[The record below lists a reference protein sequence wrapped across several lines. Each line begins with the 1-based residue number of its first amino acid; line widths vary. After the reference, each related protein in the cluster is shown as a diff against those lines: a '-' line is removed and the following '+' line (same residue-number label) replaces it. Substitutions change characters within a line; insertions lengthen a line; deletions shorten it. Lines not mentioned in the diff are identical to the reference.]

1 VIYDGFFDAV
11 QDDSGNYDRT
21 YNSGDFTG
29 YFGEIIGSGVC
40 IHNNPDSML
49 VRYENGSAVVAPGY
63 LFIEGYWLKNDA
75 DYSVPLG
82 GSADYAIVAHLNMAG
97 RLIEIIPMEKVTPEV
112 YPDSLVLAYITSDGA
127 VQDTRYN
134 TDICGV
140 IDSAG
145 ELSEKVAYAVEY
157 IDTQIEAKIAQAEND
172 IAAQALKLDEKIAEV
187 SAEVEKLAPPP
198 VGTIKFSASQNA
210 GAEWLKCNGD
220 FISEADYP
228 ELVAALGKLTP
239 SGDKFQLLSSGQIG
253 PQITNGVLYG
263 GRLWVYSYS
272 TRKLYGVDVRG
283 SGAIKEISVTSSDT
297 SFNNFLPTN
306 TARPL
311 VLSIVPHISGAGAM
325 LFLTQIF
332 ADHSYIPTTTANA
345 AEWKKGFLIFSAS
358 FTGSESSLIV
368 QMPFL
373 TTSAPAWNTD
383 YTFYFDGGKCVPK
396 VVSFGESGAEIY
408 YCAVGRTYSRSSG
421 FIPHVVALKWQGG
434 EQATF
439 YVTEVAAVYDTCYQR
454 CAYDSKT
461 NKELTSVCYY
471 TSIGSNLNNT
481 INIAST
487 PSGTF
492 NTLGGSKA
500 NTAEFRKTY
509 GPCNVSGRDAVLFS
523 FDKNQITRTV
533 LSTNET
539 TTISLSGFPSAARVF
554 VDGASYLWGKDI
566 YMIFV
571 GTGIIFSRTLEE
583 GSFGYLDTTSVLG
596 TITQFGYLD
605 YSQDEGTLYLMGQDT
620 TNTVKVAKIVLN
632 TLYDYA
638 NDGAWLPM
646 IASDGV
652 PAYIKATG
660 GSGNKVSMTIKVLD
674 PQNGFN
680 GYASVLFNGEAF
692 IPGTYTR
699 EVYENGTFTA
709 GLRINA
715 TYNHYFYVEMNGNTI
730 ASLHASQKDTKTAT
744 FKVSDFI
751 SGGITLQGV

>member
-1 VIYDGFFDAV
+1 MIYDGFFDAV
-11 QDDSGNYDRT
+11 QDDSGNYDRA

-40 IHNNPDSML
+40 VYNNPDSML

-75 DYSVPLG
+75 DYAVPLEG
-82 GSADYAIVAHLNMAG
+82 NEEYAIVAHLNMTG

-112 YPDSLVLAYITSDGA
+112 YPDSLVLAYVTSDGT

-157 IDTQIEAKIAQAEND
+157 IDTQIEAKLEQMEKD
-172 IAAQALKLDEKIAEV
+172 INEQSAKLDAKIAEV
-187 SAEVEKLAPPP
+187 NAEIDKLAPPP
-198 VGTIKFSASQNA
+198 IGTIKFSASQNV

-239 SGDKFQLLSSGQIG
+239 SGDKFQLLSNGEIG
-253 PQITNGVLYG
+253 PQITNGVLYN
-263 GRLWVYSYS
+263 GRLWVYSFS
-272 TRKLYGVDVRG
+272 TQKLYGVDVEGRG
-283 SGAIKEISVTSSDT
+283 AVKEITVTSNDAN
-297 SFNNFLPTN
+297 FNNFLPTN

-311 VLSIVPHISGAGAM
+311 VLSIVPHLVGTGAM
-325 LFLTQIF
+325 LFLAQIF
-332 ADHSYIPTTTANA
+332 ADYSYKPTTTAS
-345 AEWKKGFLIFSAS
+345 AEWKNGLLIFAAS
-358 FTGSESSLIV
+358 FTGSESSITV
-368 QMPFL
+368 QMPFS
-373 TTSAPAWNTD
+373 TVSAPVWD
-383 YTFYFDGGKCVPK
+383 EYHTFYFDGGMCVPK
-396 VVSFGESGAEIY
+396 VVSFGEGGTEVY
-408 YCAVGRTYSRSSG
+408 YCSIGRTYQAESTDIRD
-421 FIPHVVALKWQGG
+421 FRVVALKWQER
-434 EQATF
+434 EQAIF
-439 YVTEVAAVYDTCYQR
+439 YATDVYGARDSCYQR
-454 CAYDSKT
+454 CAYDSKA
-461 NKELTSVCYY
+461 NKELTSVIY
-471 TSIGSNLNNT
+471 LNGA
-481 INIAST
+481 ISVRST

-492 NTLGGSKA
+492 ESTNSESGDT
-500 NTAEFRKTY
+500 EFRKTY

-523 FDKNQITRTV
+523 FDKNKITRTI
-533 LSTNET
+533 LSTNIT

-554 VDGASYLWGKDI
+554 VDGAAYLWGKDI
-566 YMIFV
+566 YMIFI

-620 TNTVKVAKIVLN
+620 TNKVKAAKIVLN

-652 PAYIKATG
+652 PAYIKATSEG
-660 GSGNKVSMTIKVLD
+660 VSGGNKISMTITVLE
-674 PQNGFN
+674 PGEKSFNGF
-680 GYASVLFNGEAF
+680 ASILFNGEAL

-699 EVYENGTFTA
+699 EVDENGMFTA
-709 GLRINA
+709 GLRINETFNM
-715 TYNHYFYVEMNGNTI
+715 TYHVKMNGTII
-730 ASLHASQKDTKTAT
+730 ASLDAKQKGTKTAT

-751 SGGITLQGV
+751 SDGITLQGV